1 MSRPSAKLCAECFP
15 SALRAPRGLRP
26 TTLRGAA
33 RRSYA
38 TEQRA
43 LNTLRRPN
51 QSPLVPVS
59 SERIRPQLAV
69 QSPRR
74 SLATVSDAEKNTTAP
89 AHDGPM
95 REYDV
100 RVQEGRLRDDEY
112 QRGML
117 WPTPTCSS
125 RLTCAIPQGL
135 SKIYRTSLKR

>member
-33 RRSYA
+33 RRFYA
-38 TEQRA
+38 TEQKA
-43 LNTLRRPN
+43 LNTRRRP
-51 QSPLVPVS
+51 SRYPLVCVS
-59 SERIRPQLAV
+59 LERTRPQLAV

-74 SLATVSDAEKNTTAP
+74 SLATVSDAEKSTTAP

-117 WPTPTCSS
+117 WPSSAHSS
-125 RLTCAIPQGL
+125 RLTCAFLRDYPKSTGPL
-135 SKIYRTSLKR
+135 